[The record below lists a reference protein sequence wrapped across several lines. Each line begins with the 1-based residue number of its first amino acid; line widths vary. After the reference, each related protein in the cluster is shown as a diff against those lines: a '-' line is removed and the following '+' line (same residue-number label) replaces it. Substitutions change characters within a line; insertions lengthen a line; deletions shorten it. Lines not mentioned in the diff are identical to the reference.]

1 MSAQSTAVT
10 ASDRHLHEIRSES
23 QCTARQHTSPATMT
37 YPDTSIMRQASASAS
52 ASSSEQPSGHLPRL
66 AVTTSLAAQAAA
78 ALHPCMTGIACQDVQ
93 DEHPDDSSFCF
104 DDDDD
109 GIPATD
115 PLVQSHMQSLTAA
128 PTEAPATAKPA
139 LYPQQAVLPA
149 SSNIEIKVTAVPQ
162 QHTTATSNTSK
173 QAGPPTDSNMPDATQ
188 ISDDENP
195 DTSLGADSQPHIII
209 RYGRPTGPAWIL
221 SIKAVL
227 Q

>member
-1 MSAQSTAVT
+1 
-10 ASDRHLHEIRSES
+10 
-23 QCTARQHTSPATMT
+23 
-37 YPDTSIMRQASASAS
+37 
-52 ASSSEQPSGHLPRL
+52 
-66 AVTTSLAAQAAA
+66 
-78 ALHPCMTGIACQDVQ
+78 MTGIACQDVQ
-93 DEHPDDSSFCF
+93 DEHPDDSSFSF

-139 LYPQQAVLPA
+139 LYTEQAVLPA
-149 SSNIEIKVTAVPQ
+149 SNIEIKATALPQ
-162 QHTTATSNTSK
+162 QHTTATSNASM

-188 ISDDENP
+188 ISDDNP

-221 SIKAVL
+221 SINAVL

>member
-1 MSAQSTAVT
+1 MLLQALPGSRLDTHLLQTWLLQHLHDLSSQQAAIT
-10 ASDRHLHEIRSES
+10 ASE
-23 QCTARQHTSPATMT
+23 ARQ
-37 YPDTSIMRQASASAS
+37 Q
-52 ASSSEQPSGHLPRL
+52 Q
-66 AVTTSLAAQAAA
+66 AAQAAA

-115 PLVQSHMQSLTAA
+115 PLVQPHMQSLTAA

-139 LYPQQAVLPA
+139 LCPEQAVLPA
-149 SSNIEIKVTAVPQ
+149 PSNIEIKVTALPQ
-162 QHTTATSNTSK
+162 QHTTATSNASK
-173 QAGPPTDSNMPDATQ
+173 QAGPPSDSNMPDATQ
-188 ISDDENP
+188 ISDDDNP
-195 DTSLGADSQPHIII
+195 DTSLGADSHPHIII

-221 SIKAVL
+221 SIKDVL